1 MKDIILHTKGA
12 VTATVTDKDTASA
25 LGSGS
30 LQVFATPMMVAKM
43 EESACQ
49 AVAPF
54 LEDGETTVGTA
65 LDIQHV
71 SATPVGMTVTAEAEI
86 VAVNGREITFQVSA
100 KDEAGTIGN
109 GTHKRFLVYA
119 EKFQA
124 KADKRGQS

>member
-1 MKDIILHTKGA
+1 MKNVVLHTKGA
-12 VTATVTDKDTASA
+12 VSRVVTEKDTASA
-25 LGSGS
+25 MGSGS

-49 AVAPF
+49 AIAPF

-65 LDIQHV
+65 LNIQHI